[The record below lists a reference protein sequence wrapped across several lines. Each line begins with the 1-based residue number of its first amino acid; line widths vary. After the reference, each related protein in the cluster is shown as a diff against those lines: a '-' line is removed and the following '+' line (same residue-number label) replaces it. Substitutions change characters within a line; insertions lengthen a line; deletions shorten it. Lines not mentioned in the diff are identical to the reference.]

1 MYTWKGVADWI
12 LQNINN
18 VTEKK
23 LQRLMYFAYAW
34 YLVFYNESANEIE
47 NRLFDEYFESWIHG
61 PVLPAL
67 YQDIKE
73 FHGDDIPKNYFK
85 KYRERFS
92 TDTLSLFGQ
101 IKKVY
106 GAYNGNQLE
115 SIAHQEDPWIH
126 ARKGC
131 SSSEICNNIITD
143 EEIFTY
149 YTKRIEEGWNSKEK

>member
-12 LQNINN
+12 LQNIDN
-18 VTEKK
+18 VTDKK
-23 LQRLMYFAYAW
+23 LQKLMYFAYAW
-34 YLVFYNESANEIE
+34 YLVFFNESANKIE
-47 NRLFDEYFESWIHG
+47 NRLFDEHFEAWVHG

-67 YQDIKE
+67 YQDVKE
-73 FHGDDIPKNYFK
+73 FHSDDIPKNYFE

-92 TDTLSLFGQ
+92 TDTLNLFEQ

-115 SIAHQEDPWIH
+115 SIVHQEDPWIH

-131 SSSEICNNIITD
+131 SSYEICNNIITD
-143 EEIFTY
+143 GGIFSY
-149 YTKRIEEGWNSKEK
+149 YIKRIVDES

>member
-1 MYTWKGVADWI
+1 MD
-12 LQNINN
+12 
-18 VTEKK
+18 
-23 LQRLMYFAYAW
+23 
-34 YLVFYNESANEIE
+34 
-47 NRLFDEYFESWIHG
+47 SW

-73 FHGDDIPKNYFK
+73 FHGNDIPKNYFE
-85 KYRERFS
+85 KYREHFS

-106 GAYNGNQLE
+106 GTYNENQLE

-143 EEIFTY
+143 EKIFTY
-149 YTKRIEEGWNSKEK
+149 YRKRNGKEK